1 MNQGLF
7 FDTINIVY
15 KGGCMKR
22 IIQLITLIL
31 VINFIP
37 FVKANNIS
45 SVSMDVYIDDN
56 EMLILQKYGMLNY
69 QVEQRDISL
78 III

>member
-1 MNQGLF
+1 
-7 FDTINIVY
+7 
-15 KGGCMKR
+15 MKR

-56 EMLILQKYGMLNY
+56 GDAHITEVWNAKLSSGTEGYKPYYN
-69 QVEQRDISL
+69 
-78 III
+78 